1 VLVSQS
7 AEPDLSLARASR
19 KVVRRLIP
27 FLMLCYFVAYL
38 DRVNVG
44 FAALTMN
51 ADLGL
56 TAEMYGFGAGIFFA
70 GYFLF
75 EVPSNLLLERFGARV
90 WIARIMVTWG
100 LLATGM
106 AFVTGA
112 ASFYAMRFLLGIAE
126 AGFFPGVI
134 LYLTYWF
141 SAEERARWI
150 GMFMTAIPLSSVIG
164 GPVSGWILDQMNG
177 AYGLAGWQWLFLI
190 EGLPSIAIGFACLA
204 YLDDGPAQ
212 ASWLDADECAA
223 LLGRLAAERQQRE
236 AMHTF
241 TLREALTNR
250 RVLALSL
257 VYFGIVSGNYG
268 LGVWLPS
275 IVADV
280 ARAAGLDAATGIR
293 INTLTGVL
301 VAVPYAFAV
310 VAMILWT
317 RRSDRTGERVWH
329 VAGPSLLGGISL
341 AASAQLADPWLA
353 ALALTLA
360 AVCTYAALPTF
371 WTLPTAFLTGSAAAA
386 GIALVNSIGNLG
398 GFVGPYLLG
407 WLQATT
413 GSPSAGLLV
422 LAACYGM
429 AGVVTAWVGSTS
441 SVPEPASARSGDAAS
456 RSPRS

>member
-1 VLVSQS
+1 VRVPHS
-7 AEPDLSLARASR
+7 AGRDPLLERASG
-19 KVVRRLIP
+19 KIVRRLIP
-27 FLMLCYFVAYL
+27 FLMLCYFAAYL

-51 ADLGL
+51 ADLAL
-56 TAEMYGFGAGIFFA
+56 SAELFGFGAGIFFV

-75 EVPSNLLLERFGARV
+75 EVPSNLLLERLGARA

-100 LLATGM
+100 ALAAGM
-106 AFVTGA
+106 AFVTGPL
-112 ASFYAMRFLLGIAE
+112 SFCVMRFLLGVAE
-126 AGFFPGVI
+126 AGFFPGII

-141 SAEERARWI
+141 TAEERARWI
-150 GMFMTAIPLSSVIG
+150 GLFMTAIPLSSVIG
-164 GPVSGWILDQMNG
+164 GPVSGWILDHLNG

-190 EGLPSIAIGFACLA
+190 EGLPTVAIGFACLGC
-204 YLDDGPAQ
+204 LDDGPAQ
-212 ASWLDADECAA
+212 ASWLDADERDA
-223 LLGRLAAERQQRE
+223 LLGRLATERQQRE
-236 AMHTF
+236 AVHAF

-268 LGVWLPS
+268 LGYWLPS

-280 ARAAGLDAATGIR
+280 ARSGGLDAATGIR
-293 INTLTGVL
+293 LHTLTGVL
-301 VAVPYAFAV
+301 VAVPYALAV
-310 VAMILWT
+310 VAMIAWT

-329 VAGPSLLGGISL
+329 VAGPSLLGGVSL
-341 AASAQLADPWLA
+341 AAAALLADPWLA

-371 WTLPTAFLTGSAAAA
+371 WTLPTAFLTGTAAAA
-386 GIALVNSIGNLG
+386 GIALVNSLGNLG

-407 WLQATT
+407 WLQQTT
-413 GSPSAGLLV
+413 GAPSAGLLV
-422 LAACYGM
+422 LAACYAM
-429 AGVVTAWVGSTS
+429 AGGVTAWVGPTH
-441 SVPEPASARSGDAAS
+441 PAPAPASARSGDAAS

>member
-1 VLVSQS
+1 
-7 AEPDLSLARASR
+7 
-19 KVVRRLIP
+19 
-27 FLMLCYFVAYL
+27 
-38 DRVNVG
+38 
-44 FAALTMN
+44 
-51 ADLGL
+51 
-56 TAEMYGFGAGIFFA
+56 
-70 GYFLF
+70 
-75 EVPSNLLLERFGARV
+75 
-90 WIARIMVTWG
+90 
-100 LLATGM
+100 M

-236 AMHTF
+236 AVHTF

-280 ARAAGLDAATGIR
+280 ARSAGLDAATGIR

-441 SVPEPASARSGDAAS
+441 SAPEPASARSGDAAS

>member
-1 VLVSQS
+1 VRVPHS
-7 AEPDLSLARASR
+7 AERDPLLERASGR
-19 KVVRRLIP
+19 IVRHLIP
-27 FLMLCYFVAYL
+27 FLMLCYFAAYL

-56 TAEMYGFGAGIFFA
+56 SAELFGFGAGIFFA

-75 EVPSNLLLERFGARV
+75 EVPSNLLLERYGARR

-100 LLATGM
+100 VLAAGM
-106 AFVTGA
+106 AFVTGPW
-112 ASFYAMRFLLGIAE
+112 SFCAMRFLLGVAE
-126 AGFFPGVI
+126 AGFFPGII

-141 SAEERARWI
+141 TAAERARWI
-150 GMFMTAIPLSSVIG
+150 GLFMTAIPLSSVIG
-164 GPVSGWILDQMNG
+164 GPVSGWILDHMDG

-190 EGLPSIAIGFACLA
+190 EGLPSVAIGFACLVC
-204 YLDDGPAQ
+204 LSDGPAH
-212 ASWLDADECAA
+212 APWLDPEERDA

-236 AMHTF
+236 AVHAL
-241 TLREALTNR
+241 TLREALTDK

-268 LGVWLPS
+268 LGYWLPT

-280 ARAAGLDAATGIR
+280 ARSTGLDARTGIPL
-293 INTLTGVL
+293 NTLTGAL
-301 VAVPYAFAV
+301 VAVPYALAV
-310 VAMILWT
+310 VAMIAWT

-329 VAGPSLLGGISL
+329 VAGPSILGGISL
-341 AASAQLADPWLA
+341 AAAAQLADPRLA

-371 WTLPTAFLTGSAAAA
+371 WTLPTAFLTGTAAAG

-407 WLQATT
+407 WLQQAT
-413 GSPSAGLLV
+413 GAPSAGLLV
-422 LAACYGM
+422 LAACYVM
-429 AGVVTAWVGSTS
+429 SGVVAVLIGHDGHS
-441 SVPEPASARSGDAAS
+441 ERID
-456 RSPRS
+456 